1 MTVEVSQSLLA
12 VIQQQ
17 VAGGST
23 AAVQMEEQRN
33 WPWTGVEMDSFIQD
47 VSVRHF
53 GQYIGKI
60 GTVNPSND
68 GSETTVKQALSSM
81 MGRFETHDII

>member
-1 MTVEVSQSLLA
+1 MTVEVLQALL
-12 VIQQQ
+12 VVTRQQ

-33 WPWTGVEMDSFIQD
+33 WPLTGIEMDGFIQD

-53 GQYIGKI
+53 GQYIGRVC
-60 GTVNPSND
+60 TVNLLND
-68 GSETTVKQALSSM
+68 GNETVVKQVLSSM